1 MDVRLFIIIFF
12 MDVRLFIIIVFM
24 DVRLFIINI
33 KMLANKVPII
43 KTCYLLMKAHE
54 TRLYSALHNN

>member
-1 MDVRLFIIIFF
+1 

-33 KMLANKVPII
+33 KMLANKVPIM

-54 TRLYSALHNN
+54 ARLYTIID